1 MLIEDDKKREN
12 GSVEN
17 SLMIKVKIK
26 NEFEVDQEKNKKKF
40 RKTYAQRVKERM
52 SEYCEEKPFKIHAKR
67 KKDNYGEILDVINND
82 NGNVKRKKRMKA
94 QTKTVESKRAKT
106 TIKHPSKE
114 KIFVNKKWWKKIQN
128 SCYLENLILILKK
141 F

>member
-1 MLIEDDKKREN
+1 M
-12 GSVEN
+12 
-17 SLMIKVKIK
+17 
-26 NEFEVDQEKNKKKF
+26 DQEKNKKKF

-94 QTKTVESKRAKT
+94 QTKTVESKRVKT

-114 KIFVNKKWWKKIQN
+114 KIFVNKKWWKMIQN

>member
-12 GSVEN
+12 VSVEN

-67 KKDNYGEILDVINND
+67 KKDNYGEILDV
-82 NGNVKRKKRMKA
+82 
-94 QTKTVESKRAKT
+94 
-106 TIKHPSKE
+106 
-114 KIFVNKKWWKKIQN
+114 
-128 SCYLENLILILKK
+128 Y
-141 F
+141 

>member
-12 GSVEN
+12 VSVEN

-52 SEYCEEKPFKIHAKR
+52 S
-67 KKDNYGEILDVINND
+67 
-82 NGNVKRKKRMKA
+82 
-94 QTKTVESKRAKT
+94 
-106 TIKHPSKE
+106 
-114 KIFVNKKWWKKIQN
+114 
-128 SCYLENLILILKK
+128 
-141 F
+141 